1 MDTFS
6 SVCFELVVP
15 IADEKSNGPVTNLV
29 FLGLEIDTIEMVIK
43 IPHEKRIRL
52 KSLLEPL
59 LWKRLIK
66 EFESIV
72 GLMAFCS
79 KALASSRAFLR
90 TFYDVLASVKSR
102 NPIFSFKIT
111 CEIRED
117 IKVWLDFLKK
127 VNGVCYITGN
137 DWISNDCLQLFS
149 DSAGNA
155 DLGCAAFLAGKW
167 VQYRWPKHWG
177 NQPIMR
183 DITFLE
189 LVPIVLALFVWGSA
203 LSNTKFLLRIDN
215 LALVNLKG

>member
-1 MDTFS
+1 M
-6 SVCFELVVP
+6 
-15 IADEKSNGPVTNLV
+15 
-29 FLGLEIDTIEMVIK
+29 
-43 IPHEKRIRL
+43 
-52 KSLLEPL
+52 
-59 LWKRLIK
+59 
-66 EFESIV
+66 
-72 GLMAFCS
+72 
-79 KALASSRAFLR
+79 
-90 TFYDVLASVKSR
+90 KSR
-102 NPIFSFKIT
+102 SPIVSIKIT

-117 IKVWLDFLKK
+117 IKVWLDFLQKF
-127 VNGVCYITGN
+127 NGVCYITGT

-177 NQPIMR
+177 NQPIMK